1 VAFPAIE
8 SINPAADSSTGGAAT
23 SGSTAATSHSVV
35 LPATVTAGS
44 LLMVIGRVSGA
55 GAVAVTGGGWTITQD
70 SSDGSDDVTF
80 WMYRDALAD
89 GTEDGTSI
97 TVTHGN
103 FKMTAVSLSIT
114 GAETPATQ
122 APQSSTV
129 AVGTNTTPD
138 PTTCTPTGGAKDYL
152 WVWAGG
158 WDGEQTLSKTQPTNF
173 TDRAD
178 VSTGTGGLPA
188 TNNQIKTPDRQFNA
202 ASLDAGS
209 ITLSGAPTGWT
220 AWLLAVHPATAP
232 AAPVITRDP
241 WPALEAVRHSTVW

>member
-1 VAFPAIE
+1 MAFPAIE
-8 SINPAADSSTGGAAT
+8 EINPTADSAVGGAAT
-23 SGSTAATSHSVV
+23 SGSTAATSHAVV
-35 LPATVTAGS
+35 YPATVSAGS
-44 LLMVIGRVSGA
+44 LLMVVGRVSGT
-55 GAVAVTGGGWTITQD
+55 GAVAVTGGNWTIVQD

-80 WMYRDALAD
+80 WMYRDTLAA
-89 GTEDGTSI
+89 GTEAGTSI

-114 GAETPATQ
+114 GAEDPATQ
-122 APQSSTV
+122 APQSSTI
-129 AVGTNTTPD
+129 AIGTNTTPD

-152 WVWAGG
+152 WLWAGG

-178 VSTGTGGLPA
+178 VSSGTGGLPA
-188 TNNQIKTPDRQFNA
+188 TNVQIKVPDRQLNA

-220 AWLLAVHPATAP
+220 VWLLAVHPA
-232 AAPVITRDP
+232 APVAGLPPHTPIE
-241 WPALEAVRHSTVW
+241 ALQAVNRGSVW